1 MTTGTDYR
9 TAAVQLLEQACAELD
24 RGDTRQAS
32 EKGWGAAAQ
41 AVKAVAQGRGWE
53 HNTHGDLF
61 RAVRLLGAE
70 PGNTELTGLFGSANT
85 LHVNFYENWL
95 TSIRTLK
102 GGRGGSRWLDVIR
115 FVGLMAEVD

>member
-9 TAAVQLLEQACAELD
+9 TAAAQLLEQARAELD
-24 RGDTRQAS
+24 LGDTRQAS

-61 RAVRLLGAE
+61 RAVRLLAAE
-70 PGNTELTGLFGSANT
+70 PGKAELTRLFGRANT

-95 TSIRTLK
+95 TST
-102 GGRGGSRWLDVIR
+102 DVRQDLADVVR
-115 FVGLMAEVD
+115 FVALMAEVD

>member
-9 TAAVQLLEQACAELD
+9 TAAVQLLEQARAELD

-95 TSIRTLK
+95 TSADV
-102 GGRGGSRWLDVIR
+102 RGDLVDVIR
-115 FVGLMAEVD
+115 FVALMAEVD